1 MPAPPV
7 SGFQVIVR
15 AVPGT
20 NPLEPVEDA
29 IRQIDAN
36 LSSFSPASV
45 AEAVE
50 RMSEVTRRSVLMYAG
65 IGVFG
70 LVIVAV
76 GLAGVTAFTVV
87 HRAKEI
93 AIRIALGA
101 SGPGIVVLVM
111 KRAFLIVDM
120 GLSSVSCLRSGSS
133 AALNRRSTRSSQ

>member
-1 MPAPPV
+1 MTRQSVVFRSLTGADAGAAV

-76 GLAGVTAFTVV
+76 GLP
-87 HRAKEI
+87 
-93 AIRIALGA
+93 A
-101 SGPGIVVLVM
+101 SRHSPWFIGRKKLRFASRSVRRGP
-111 KRAFLIVDM
+111 A
-120 GLSSVSCLRSGSS
+120 S
-133 AALNRRSTRSSQ
+133 